1 MRESC
6 ENCFYYRLL
15 SYSDDSIKCCHY
27 CLFEGKMRGC
37 PAENCDKKLIV
48 DDKTERAMLKNYGRN
63 QLYNIARSRK
73 KGGADNA

>member
-1 MRESC
+1 
-6 ENCFYYRLL
+6 
-15 SYSDDSIKCCHY
+15 
-27 CLFEGKMRGC
+27 MRGC

-73 KGGADNA
+73 KGGADNAR